1 MSLLME
7 ALKKAEEAKR
17 LTGDGRTQD
26 ARASSPLPDL
36 ALHLD
41 AIDSE
46 LASASKRP
54 AEPDSRPMQA
64 EKEIVETDLARRT
77 ANTLF
82 TAKQTDSTKHRLL
95 PVLALALL
103 VAFGVGGYFWWQLNS
118 LPTQTLAAPPT
129 PHPLPAATNTKPEP
143 EYNAPASLARND
155 TTAATEARPAPAAP
169 STAPVARASAKAP
182 ASSPVPPSPEK
193 EKRAD
198 SSSTTPA
205 IRLTRTPP
213 RVNPQLE
220 HAYAALSAGRMDEA
234 QAGYEQVLRSDAKN
248 IDALL
253 GLATIASQRGLQERA
268 HAFYTLAL
276 ESDPTNPTARAGVAG
291 AQGLANAEAT
301 ESRLKTALSEQPE
314 SSPLLFALGSLYA
327 RQARW
332 SEAQQAYFQAYAAD
346 PENPDFIFNV
356 AVSLDHLRKSKL
368 AAQYYQMA
376 LAAGESRAAGFD
388 RDQVRNRLAELQP

>member
-26 ARASSPLPDL
+26 APANSPLPDL

-64 EKEIVETDLARRT
+64 EKEIVETDRARRT

-82 TAKQTDSTKHRLL
+82 TAKQTDNTKHRLL

-129 PHPLPAATNTKPEP
+129 PHPLPAATNTEPEP
-143 EYNAPASLARND
+143 GYNAPASLVRND
-155 TTAATEARPAPAAP
+155 TPAATEARP
-169 STAPVARASAKAP
+169 APVARASAKAP
-182 ASSPVPPSPEK
+182 AFSPVPPSREK

-220 HAYAALSAGRMDEA
+220 HAYAAWSAGRMDEA
-234 QAGYEQVLRSDAKN
+234 QAGYEQVLRSDARN

-268 HAFYTLAL
+268 HTFYTLAL

-291 AQGLANAEAT
+291 TQGLANAEAT

-314 SSPLLFALGSLYA
+314 SAPLLFALGNLYA

-376 LAAGESRAAGFD
+376 LTAGESRAAGFD
-388 RDQVRNRLAELQP
+388 RNQVRSRLAELQP

>member
-7 ALKKAEEAKR
+7 ALKKSEEAKR

-26 ARASSPLPDL
+26 APPNSPLPDL

-46 LASASKRP
+46 LASASKRSS
-54 AEPDSRPMQA
+54 EPDSKPMQA
-64 EKEIVETDLARRT
+64 EKERIEADDRKA
-77 ANTLF
+77 ANNLF
-82 TAKQTDSTKHRLL
+82 TAKQSDNRKHRLFPL
-95 PVLALALL
+95 LALALL
-103 VAFGVGGYFWWQLNS
+103 ITFAVGAYFWWQLRT
-118 LPTQTLAAPPT
+118 LPTQTLAVPPAPP
-129 PHPLPAATNTKPEP
+129 PMPAAANTVPQP
-143 EYNAPASLARND
+143 GYNAPASLVRND
-155 TTAATEARPAPAAP
+155 NTAGTEAR
-169 STAPVARASAKAP
+169 TARISRADAKAQV
-182 ASSPVPPSPEK
+182 SSAEPPSPQK

-198 SSSTTPA
+198 SSSATPV
-205 IRLTRTPP
+205 IQLTKTPP

-220 HAYAALSAGRMDEA
+220 HAYAALTAGRTDEA
-234 QAGYEQVLRSDAKN
+234 QADYERILRSDAKN

-253 GLATIASQRGLQERA
+253 GLATIAAQHGLQERA
-268 HAFYTLAL
+268 DTFYTLAL
-276 ESDPTNPTARAGVAG
+276 ESDPTNPTARAGVASTR
-291 AQGLANAEAT
+291 GLADAEAT

-314 SSPLLFALGSLYA
+314 SAPLLFALGNLYA

-376 LAAGESRAAGFD
+376 LTAGESRAAGFD
-388 RDQVRNRLAELQP
+388 LDQVRIRLAELQP